1 MSHIWSK
8 EYDDKL
14 RQRIKELEAERDR
27 LEERL
32 GDWQR
37 ETALAKAD
45 RDKLREA
52 LLRIEMNCIS
62 PTFVRQLL
70 LLDKSISETAGV
82 ARQALNGE

>member
-1 MSHIWSK
+1 MSNVIYEGSIVDSLAK
-8 EYDDKL
+8 QIDEKD
-14 RQRIKELEAERDR
+14 RRIKELEAERDR

-52 LLRIEMNCIS
+52 LQRIEKNCIS
-62 PTFVRQLL
+62 YSVA
-70 LLDKSISETAGV
+70 SV
-82 ARQALNGE
+82 ARQALKDQT